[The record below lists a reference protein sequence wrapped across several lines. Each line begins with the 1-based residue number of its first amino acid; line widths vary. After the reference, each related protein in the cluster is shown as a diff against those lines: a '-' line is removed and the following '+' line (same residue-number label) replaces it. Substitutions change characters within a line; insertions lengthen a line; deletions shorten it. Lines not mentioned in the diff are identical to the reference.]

1 MKKSL
6 NLIGYFTTEF
16 AVHWVF
22 CRFLSLDLSF
32 FGGGTMVFWG
42 FHAGRP
48 EAFVARRGAATQKN
62 RKKRKKTE
70 KKESDRVSSA
80 GFCFPLMIPR
90 PNFYPAA
97 THTSLTEFYRVLP
110 SFAEFCRV
118 DLLA

>member
-48 EAFVARRGAATQKN
+48 EAFVARCGHPEKSKKKKKKQK
-62 RKKRKKTE
+62 KKKAIAFPVP
-70 KKESDRVSSA
+70 DFVS
-80 GFCFPLMIPR
+80 R
-90 PNFYPAA
+90 
-97 THTSLTEFYRVLP
+97 
-110 SFAEFCRV
+110 
-118 DLLA
+118 

>member
-16 AVHWVF
+16 AVHWIF

-32 FGGGTMVFWG
+32 FWGTMVFWG